1 MAVQKM
7 SLQTPVLSIITPLYN
22 RAWCIAECIAS
33 AGLAG
38 HPVEMIIV
46 DDGSSDGSVMRAR
59 EAVATLGLEAQVRI
73 VEQANAGPSAA
84 RNRAAHLASGE
95 WLVFLDSDDLWFP
108 WTVPTLLKVL
118 SGLAPEVTLAF
129 AAAQNFSD
137 PSELETVRPEPAEI
151 DVHPS
156 FVAVVRHNPVSR
168 YGACN
173 AAMRR
178 TDFLTLG
185 GFAPELRCAEDTDL
199 FLRSTGHTALIRKP
213 VLAGLRRSGH
223 ESLTGNIPEVIKG
236 FEWMRSKQGSGV
248 YRGTADELR
257 SFIAGSCAYSI
268 RAAFASG
275 HVGSAYRLYF
285 ENFTLLAN
293 TRTRKYL
300 LRLPLTPLLHLRNP
314 RGYPFRLTSARE

>member
-1 MAVQKM
+1 MTDTTPMRA
-7 SLQTPVLSIITPLYN
+7 PVLSVITPLYN
-22 RAWCIAECIAS
+22 RAWCISQCIAS

-46 DDGSSDGSVMRAR
+46 DDGSTDGSVAQAR
-59 EAVATLGLEAQVRI
+59 ETVRALGLEAQVRI

-84 RNRAAHLASGE
+84 RNRAAQMARGA

-108 WTVPTLLKVL
+108 WTVPTLTEVL

-129 AAAQNFSD
+129 AGAQTFSD
-137 PSELETVRPEPAEI
+137 PSELETVRPEPVVTE
-151 DVHPS
+151 VCSS
-156 FVAVVRHNPVSR
+156 FVAAVRHNPASR

-173 AAMRR
+173 AAVRR
-178 TDFLTLG
+178 ASFLDSG

-199 FLRSTGHTALIRKP
+199 FLRSTGQTALIRKP

-223 ESLTGNIPEVIKG
+223 ESLTGNIPEVLKG
-236 FEWMRSKQGSGV
+236 FDWMRSKQNAGA
-248 YRGTADELR
+248 YRGTGEELR
-257 SFIAGSCAYSI
+257 SFIARACAYAI

-275 HVGSAYRLYF
+275 HIGSAYRLYF
-285 ENFTLLAN
+285 ANLALLSGPQG
-293 TRTRKYL
+293 RKYL

-314 RGYPFRLTSARE
+314 RGYPFRLLPARG